1 ASQLRSKTGAE
12 LLDASFAKKVA
23 VAMANDQEVQHD
35 AQALF
40 VLGPSAA
47 GKSHALRNGSVEFPR
62 GALTLDGGFIRSVS
76 TSWSKAL
83 DIAKSKRLGGLTN
96 YFKDYFKAPMDKV
109 KNQVVDEAIRSRAN
123 VVIPDTASDFKATTA
138 MVSKLLAAGYSLR
151 FMAVFA
157 DKEVCESRGSSRES
171 EEGKKFSSKNWQP
184 SVQSILDLQ
193 AYLESSGLLAQTG
206 SVVVMSNTGVLHNIS
221 LADLAEKLRRERGSA
236 ALGASGS

>member
-1 ASQLRSKTGAE
+1 DIAIVVARAGDVFTVKCEDGTTRAVKDSELKQVFPWMDVEAVLSSEEASQLRSKTGAE

-47 GKSHALRNGSVEFPR
+47 GKSHALRNGSVEVPR

-109 KNQVVDEAIRSRAN
+109 KNQAADEAIRSRAN

-157 DKEVCESRGSSRES
+157 DKEVCESR
-171 EEGKKFSSKNWQP
+171 
-184 SVQSILDLQ
+184 
-193 AYLESSGLLAQTG
+193 
-206 SVVVMSNTGVLHNIS
+206 
-221 LADLAEKLRRERGSA
+221 
-236 ALGASGS
+236 